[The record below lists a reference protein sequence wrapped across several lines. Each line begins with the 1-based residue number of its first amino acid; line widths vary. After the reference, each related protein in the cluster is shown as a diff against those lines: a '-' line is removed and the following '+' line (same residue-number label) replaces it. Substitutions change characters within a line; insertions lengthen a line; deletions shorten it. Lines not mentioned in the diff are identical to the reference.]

1 MSVTILGIR
10 HHGVGSAKNVLEILK
25 KLQPDMILVEGP
37 PELDPLS
44 KWVGDKAL
52 KPPVASLCFDEK
64 EPQRAAFYPFSE
76 FSPEWQAVLFANKNK
91 IPVRMM
97 DLPMAISWE
106 MDAQKR
112 VKLAEERAKKE
123 AENAQNTEEGI
134 DVGLVMSDVEKA
146 EPLTDPKPEIP
157 NPKSKDPIAYFAE
170 IGGYADADMWWEH
183 HFENRYISNSA
194 AEHFEAVML
203 MMSQLREAEIPSFL
217 DEENVHREAFMG
229 NIIRQ
234 AQREMFQNIVVV
246 CGAWHAPALLDLDK
260 TEKEHAKIVKNLPKT
275 KIKVGVTWIPWTN
288 DRLSFKS
295 GYGAGINS
303 PGWYSHLWHNPTD
316 NGAVWLAN
324 VARMFRK
331 KKMDIS
337 TAHVIE
343 SLRLAESLASLR
355 GFSRPNLLEL
365 NEAVQTVMCMGD
377 GILLELVK
385 KEMIVGHALGKVP
398 SELPKLPLQNDFE
411 EIIRKLRL
419 AQTAEKKELELDL
432 RKELDLNRSIFLY
445 RLKILEITW
454 ATQAYSRSKGTFR
467 EAWTLKWSPEMLV
480 NLIEKGIWGNTIV
493 DASSKLMLRKADETN
508 SISVLSDMIESAIP
522 AELFE
527 TIEVLLLRINELAT
541 ISADIMELMAAI
553 IPLADVGRY
562 GNVRKSDLSAI
573 NALVEGMI
581 TRICIGLPTACYGL
595 DEAASQKMFDLI
607 RRVNDSVRLVENTD
621 LTNMWLETLMKLL
634 DKEGVA
640 PIISGCTCRLL
651 FDAKTLDTEGVA
663 TKFGLALSTGQA
675 PDYSAGWLE
684 GFLKGSGMILL
695 YDDMLWNL
703 LFKWVSELTDES
715 FMVLIPILRRTFSKF
730 EVGERRHLG
739 EKAKRGFV
747 FSQNNTTQG
756 VDNERFNYE
765 LADKSL
771 GLVTQLL
778 GL

>member
-10 HHGVGSAKNVLEILK
+10 HHGVGSAKNVLEILT
-25 KLQPDMILVEGP
+25 KLKPDMILVEGP
-37 PELDPLS
+37 PELDAITH
-44 KWVGDKAL
+44 WVGEKTL
-52 KPPVASLCFDEK
+52 KPPVSVLCYDEK
-64 EPQRAAFYPFSE
+64 EPKRAAFYPFSE
-76 FSPEWQAVLFANKNK
+76 FSPEWQAMLFANKNK

-97 DLPMAISWE
+97 DLPMAVSWE
-106 MDAQKR
+106 MA
-112 VKLAEERAKKE
+112 
-123 AENAQNTEEGI
+123 T
-134 DVGLVMSDVEKA
+134 DVGLGISDVGSDS
-146 EPLTDPKPEIP
+146 TKPENAENMVHPDFFGTEGGTPKSEISI
-157 NPKSKDPIAYFAE
+157 PKSKDPIAYFAE
-170 IGGYADADMWWEH
+170 IAGYADADMWWEH
-183 HFENRYISNSA
+183 HFENRYITNSA

-203 MMSQLREAEIPSFL
+203 MMSQLREAEVPSVL

-234 AQREMFQNIVVV
+234 AQREMYQNIVVV

-288 DRLSFKS
+288 NRLSFKS

-303 PGWYSHLWHNPTD
+303 PGWYSHLWHNPKD
-316 NGAVWLAN
+316 NGAIWLAN
-324 VARMFRK
+324 VARLFRK
-331 KKMDIS
+331 KKTDIS

-355 GFSRPNLLEL
+355 GLAHPNLLEM

-377 GILLELVK
+377 GVLLKLIK
-385 KEMIVGHALGKVP
+385 DEMIVGHALGKVP
-398 SELPKLPLQNDFE
+398 SELPKLPLQRDFE
-411 EIIRKLRL
+411 EISRKLKL
-419 AQTAEKKELELDL
+419 PQTAERKDLELDL
-432 RKELDLNRSIFLY
+432 RKEIDLNRSIFLY
-445 RLKILEITW
+445 RLKVLEIHW
-454 ATQAYSRSKGTFR
+454 ATQAYSRGKGTFK

-493 DASSKLMLRKADETN
+493 DASSKLMLSKADETN
-508 SISVLSDMIESAIP
+508 SISVLSEMIESAIP

-527 TIEVLLLRINELAT
+527 TIEALLLKINELST
-541 ISADIMELMAAI
+541 VSADIMELMAAI
-553 IPLADVGRY
+553 VPLADVGRY
-562 GNVRKSDLSAI
+562 GNVRKSDLSAV

-581 TRICIGLPTACYGL
+581 TRICISLPTACYGL
-595 DEAASQKMFDLI
+595 DEAASQKMFELI
-607 RRVNDSVRLVENTD
+607 RRVNDSVRLVENTE
-621 LTNMWLETLMKLL
+621 LTNMWFETLTKLL

-663 TKFGLALSTGQA
+663 TKFSLALSTGNE
-675 PDYSAGWLE
+675 PEYSAGWLE

-747 FSQNNTTQG
+747 FSQNTVEDG
-756 VDNERFNYE
+756 DNQLFNFE
-765 LADKSL
+765 LADTSL
-771 GLVTQLL
+771 GLVAQLL

>member
-1 MSVTILGIR
+1 MGVVTFETKTTKMSVTILGIR

-44 KWVGDKAL
+44 KWVGESAL
-52 KPPVASLCFDEK
+52 KPPVASLCYDEK
-64 EPQRAAFYPFSE
+64 DPKRAAFYPFSE
-76 FSPEWQAVLFANKNK
+76 FSPEWQAMLFANKNK

-106 MDAQKR
+106 MEGLKQA
-112 VKLAEERAKKE
+112 KLAEEKAKE
-123 AENAQNTEEGI
+123 AVENAQNTEGVDTPRPEGH
-134 DVGLVMSDVEKA
+134 VTGR
-146 EPLTDPKPEIP
+146 
-157 NPKSKDPIAYFAE
+157 DPIAYFAE

-183 HFENRYISNSA
+183 HFENRYITNSA
-194 AEHFEAVML
+194 EEHFEAVML
-203 MMSQLREAEIPSFL
+203 MMSQLREAEIPSLL

-234 AQREMFQNIVVV
+234 AQREMYQNIVVV

-260 TEKEHAKIVKNLPKT
+260 TEKEHAKIVKKLPKT

-303 PGWYSHLWHNPTD
+303 PGWYSHLWHNPKD
-316 NGAVWLAN
+316 NGAIWLAN
-324 VARMFRK
+324 VARLFRK
-331 KKMDIS
+331 KKTDIS

-343 SLRLAESLASLR
+343 SLRLAESLASMR
-355 GFSRPNLLEL
+355 GLSRPSLWEL
-365 NEAVQTVMCMGD
+365 NESVQTVMCMGD

-411 EIIRKLRL
+411 ELVRKLRL
-419 AQTAEKKELELDL
+419 PLTAEKKDLELDL
-432 RKELDLNRSIFLY
+432 RKEIDLNRSIFLY
-445 RLKILEITW
+445 RLLILDIKW
-454 ATQAYSRSKGTFR
+454 AKQAYSRSKGTFK
-467 EAWTLKWSPEMLV
+467 EAWTLVWSPEMMI
-480 NLIEKGIWGNTIV
+480 NLIEKGIWGNTIQ
-493 DASSKLMLRKADETN
+493 DASSKFLLDKAATTT
-508 SISVLSDMIESAIP
+508 SISDLSEMIQAAIP
-522 AELFE
+522 AELFAA
-527 TIEVLLLRINELAT
+527 IESLLLKINELAT
-541 ISADIMELMAAI
+541 ISADIMELMSAI
-553 IPLADVGRY
+553 VPLADVGRY
-562 GNVRKSDLSAI
+562 GNVRKSDLTAI

-595 DEAASQKMFDLI
+595 DDAASQKMFELI

-621 LTNMWLETLMKLL
+621 LTNMWFQTLMVLL

-663 TKFGLALSTGQA
+663 TKFGLALSTGNE
-675 PDYSAGWLE
+675 PHYSAGWIE

-695 YDDMLWNL
+695 YDDTLWNL
-703 LFKWVSELTDES
+703 LYKWVAELTDDA

-730 EVGERRHLG
+730 EVGERKHLG
-739 EKAKRGFV
+739 EKAKRGVV
-747 FSQNNTTQG
+747 FSQNNMVEDIDSQL
-756 VDNERFNYE
+756 FNFE
-765 LADKSL
+765 LADKTL
-771 GLVTQLL
+771 GLVARLL

>member
-44 KWVGDKAL
+44 KWVGDSAL
-52 KPPVASLCFDEK
+52 KPPVASLCYDEK
-64 EPQRAAFYPFSE
+64 DPQRAAFYPFSE
-76 FSPEWQAVLFANKNK
+76 FSPEWQALLFANKNK

-106 MDAQKR
+106 MAANVRLGISDVGNESPKS
-112 VKLAEERAKKE
+112 E
-123 AENAQNTEEGI
+123 NTEGT
-134 DVGLVMSDVEKA
+134 L
-146 EPLTDPKPEIP
+146 PKSEIP
-157 NPKSKDPIAYFAE
+157 VPKSKDPIAYFAE

-183 HFENRYISNSA
+183 HFENRYITNSA
-194 AEHFEAVML
+194 EAHFEAVML
-203 MMSQLREAEIPSFL
+203 MMSQLREAEIPSSL

-234 AQREMFQNIVVV
+234 AQREMYQNIVVV

-260 TEKEHAKIVKNLPKT
+260 TEKAHAKIVKSLPKT

-303 PGWYSHLWHNPTD
+303 PGWYSHLWHNPKD
-316 NGAVWLAN
+316 NGAIWLAN
-324 VARMFRK
+324 VARLFRK
-331 KKMDIS
+331 KKTDIS

-343 SLRLAESLASLR
+343 SLRLAESLASMR
-355 GFSRPNLLEL
+355 GLSRPSLWEM

-411 EIIRKLRL
+411 ELVRKLRL
-419 AQTAEKKELELDL
+419 PLTAEKKDLELDL
-432 RKELDLNRSIFLY
+432 RKEIDLNRSIFLY
-445 RLKILEITW
+445 RLLILDIKW
-454 ATQAYSRSKGTFR
+454 AKQAYSRSKGTFK
-467 EAWTLKWSPEMLV
+467 EAWTLVWSPEMMI
-480 NLIEKGIWGNTIV
+480 NLIEKGIWGNTIQ
-493 DASSKLMLRKADETN
+493 DASSKLLLDKATTTT
-508 SISVLSDMIESAIP
+508 SISDLSEMIQAAIP
-522 AELFE
+522 AELFAA
-527 TIEVLLLRINELAT
+527 IESLLLKINELAT

-553 IPLADVGRY
+553 VPLADVGRY
-562 GNVRKSDLSAI
+562 GNVRKSDLTAI

-595 DEAASQKMFDLI
+595 DDAASQKMFDLI
-607 RRVNDSVRLVENTD
+607 RRVNDSVRLVENAD
-621 LTNMWLETLMKLL
+621 LTNMWFQTLTVLL

-651 FDAKTLDTEGVA
+651 FDAKTIDTEGVA
-663 TKFGLALSTGQA
+663 TKFGLALSTGNEPQN
-675 PDYSAGWLE
+675 SAGWIE

-695 YDDMLWNL
+695 YDDTLWNL
-703 LFKWVSELTDES
+703 LYKWVAELTDDA

-739 EKAKRGFV
+739 EKAKRGVV
-747 FSQNNTTQG
+747 FSQNNT
-756 VDNERFNYE
+756 VEDIDNQLFNFE
-765 LADKSL
+765 LADKPL
-771 GLVTQLL
+771 GLVVRLL
-778 GL
+778 GLV